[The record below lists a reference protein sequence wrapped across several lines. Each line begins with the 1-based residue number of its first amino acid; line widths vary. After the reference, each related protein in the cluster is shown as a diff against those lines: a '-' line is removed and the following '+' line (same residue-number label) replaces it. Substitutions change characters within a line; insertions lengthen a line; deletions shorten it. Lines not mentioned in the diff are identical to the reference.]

1 MPPAVMSPSTESPV
15 RAGPGKDWNATFPS
29 TFDRKE
35 ESDLF
40 MSRCLYVAFSH
51 ILESRRLVPPEVFK
65 KRTIEDVVKTYVM
78 NLKHPLGLRIANKFR
93 GAGEAIKA
101 GYMDTFVLVIS
112 ENRDNP
118 DDAIEVYTWKMNY
131 NEDGT
136 CTASLSSRDQEA
148 LANISYNG
156 PESVRKQTRALLQRV
171 RYVCRSLLGQLPEDV
186 CPSFRITYTK
196 NAPKGYQAEGFKPH
210 PKKEIYSLDERAKD
224 VNVCGVATAHGKMLL
239 SIKSIYI
246 DDEYTFCCRLN
257 EVDDSENGD
266 VSLLNQTVTNDS
278 FMNDSIEQA
287 RLDGMDSSSESV
299 SSARTRRGQK
309 RALNK
314 LDESSLVSDKTPEPV
329 RPTKRGPPK
338 KAGRNL
344 KDKSPMATTPGY
356 VTDVRALS
364 AESSPVK

>member
-1 MPPAVMSPSTESPV
+1 MPPAIMIAPPSESPLKITPN
-15 RAGPGKDWNATFPS
+15 AKDWNATFPS
-29 TFDRKE
+29 SFDCKD

-51 ILESRRLVPPEVFK
+51 ILESRRLIPPEVFK

-112 ENRDNP
+112 ENGQNP
-118 DDAIEVYTWKMNY
+118 DDAIEVYTWKMHY

-136 CTASLSSRDQEA
+136 CSASLSSRDQEA
-148 LANISYNG
+148 LANIVYTG

-171 RYVCRSLLGQLPEDV
+171 RFVCRNLLSSLPDDV

-196 NAPKGYQAEGFKPH
+196 NTPKGYQAEGFKPH
-210 PKKEIYSLDERAKD
+210 PRMEIYNLDQRAKD
-224 VNVCGVATAHGKMLL
+224 VNISGVATAHTKMLL

-257 EVDDSENGD
+257 EVDHADVGD
-266 VSLLNQTVTNDS
+266 VSLLNMSVDNHSSD
-278 FMNDSIEQA
+278 DSIEQA
-287 RLDGMDSSSESV
+287 RHEMNSSVESMTTGKPRRGSKRMIKIDEGAKLNV
-299 SSARTRRGQK
+299 SSDLRTSRRGAPKKVNRNQK
-309 RALNK
+309 
-314 LDESSLVSDKTPEPV
+314 EKTPIEL
-329 RPTKRGPPK
+329 
-338 KAGRNL
+338 NF
-344 KDKSPMATTPGY
+344 PGY
-356 VTDVRALS
+356 VSDVTKLS
-364 AESSPVK
+364 PECTPKK